1 MAGDRFSRSLPSV
14 EWLRCL
20 EEVLSCRNVE
30 TIVFGT
36 KMHEKVSI
44 PKVNKVCV
52 RHPTFLALL
61 IMVLRMLTTFA
72 KTANVSNKPGLTLEN
87 AGDYRGALRV
97 PVVETSGGEA
107 GETVVIYG

>member
-1 MAGDRFSRSLPSV
+1 
-14 EWLRCL
+14 
-20 EEVLSCRNVE
+20 
-30 TIVFGT
+30 
-36 KMHEKVSI
+36 MHEKVRRHIESHSSTCCI

-72 KTANVSNKPGLTLEN
+72 KTSNVSNKPGLTLEN

-107 GETVVIYG
+107 GEAVVIYG